1 MNSDYDVFYFDNF
14 IERYAAAK
22 ERAVIYLRSYGWN
35 NSTNVDA
42 INESREFYKGIL
54 PLEVWT
60 ALDSSEFV
68 FLEVDDIEEA
78 MEWLDAN
85 FPSTQEG
92 LPTPENY
99 IHYSLFNSQ
108 GQIIFDN
115 K

>member
-1 MNSDYDVFYFDNF
+1 
-14 IERYAAAK
+14 
-22 ERAVIYLRSYGWN
+22 
-35 NSTNVDA
+35 
-42 INESREFYKGIL
+42 
-54 PLEVWT
+54 
-60 ALDSSEFV
+60 
-68 FLEVDDIEEA
+68 